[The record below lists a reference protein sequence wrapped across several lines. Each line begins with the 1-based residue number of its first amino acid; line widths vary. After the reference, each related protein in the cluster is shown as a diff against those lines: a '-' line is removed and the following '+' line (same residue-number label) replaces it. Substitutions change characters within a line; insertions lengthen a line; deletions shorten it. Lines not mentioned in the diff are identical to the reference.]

1 MKQIHT
7 KSLSADGQPRCYIIF
22 YCYEAYRVVK
32 CFKVGKRSS
41 HHWYISLHLDTNNAS
56 QHWANPTIEKLSFF
70 RRVFSTV
77 KFICTVFFPS
87 IFFSK
92 ISLIISSM
100 RHINFFHMQS
110 TNSTLDA
117 CYKEFLLWIVCS
129 ALSSFR
135 RFYFDDFVSYQCI
148 SCVFLLFNFEEEYEA
163 IEKMCIN
170 RATSRTEESL
180 LEFESD
186 WWPILIYIT
195 MWQCCRFLFETCTV
209 STSLLN
215 SEAYMFFESNNIG
228 YCFFVCVKMF
238 RKKNI
243 YGQ

>member
-1 MKQIHT
+1 M
-7 KSLSADGQPRCYIIF
+7 
-22 YCYEAYRVVK
+22 K

-41 HHWYISLHLDTNNAS
+41 HHWYISLHLDTNNAT

-70 RRVFSTV
+70 RCVFSTV
-77 KFICTVFFPS
+77 KFICTVFFLLN
-87 IFFSK
+87 FFDNIVDAPYK
-92 ISLIISSM
+92 LFPHAIDQFHIRCMLQRISSLNRM
-100 RHINFFHMQS
+100 LRAVFVS
-110 TNSTLDA
+110 PVL
-117 CYKEFLLWIVCS
+117 
-129 ALSSFR
+129 FR
-135 RFYFDDFVSYQCI
+135 RFYFLSVYYF
-148 SCVFLLFNFEEEYEA
+148 FLLFNFEEEYEA

-195 MWQCCRFLFETCTV
+195 MWQCCGFLFETCTV

-215 SEAYMFFESNNIG
+215 NEAYMFFESNNIG
-228 YCFFVCVKMF
+228 NFFLCVKMF
-238 RKKNI
+238 RKKKN